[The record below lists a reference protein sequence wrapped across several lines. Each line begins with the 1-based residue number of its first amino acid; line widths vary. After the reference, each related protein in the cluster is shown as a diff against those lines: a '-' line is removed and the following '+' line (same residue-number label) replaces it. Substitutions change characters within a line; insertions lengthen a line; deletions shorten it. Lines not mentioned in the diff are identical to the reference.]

1 MNQTTK
7 NAIQAALDAIAH
19 ASKSGW
25 AGITWD
31 SGVPAGCPWVPN
43 DGSPQWQQY
52 RKDLADAIEE
62 GGDLD
67 GFIAQESDYVTEQ
80 ADEAREL
87 GDEAAGHLRD
97 ALHTTTLDGA
107 AFHIDLALNALK
119 SASAIERA
127 FGDDPTWGSPL
138 KACGAAVKAIEE
150 HETLTEINWEGPGRY
165 WMEYDGP
172 SMEHDGATLDCGWCV
187 TEAELAA
194 AVAETED
201 QGGDWEG
208 WRASRG
214 NQTA

>member
-7 NAIQAALDAIAH
+7 DAIQAALDAIAH

-25 AGITWD
+25 DGITWD

-43 DGSPQWQQY
+43 NGSPHWQQY

-62 GGDLD
+62 GSDLD

-87 GDEAAGHLRD
+87 GDEAAWHLRD
-97 ALHTTTLDGA
+97 ALDAATLDDA
-107 AFHIDLALNALK
+107 ALHIDLAHTALK

-138 KACGAAVKAIEE
+138 KACGAAVVSAIEEEIDAE

-165 WMEYDGP
+165 WMEY
-172 SMEHDGATLDCGWCV
+172 DGATLDCGWCV